1 MKKIHFSLGSIDTV
15 VGTCENCE
23 EDTVLVAVVTDYYR
37 CTNCG
42 ADTKHDLVVTQ
53 KILIKNFQ
61 EKSIEVKADKELA
74 DLLVFSQAKCK
85 ADNQISNK
93 FHAH

>member
-1 MKKIHFSLGSIDTV
+1 MSRKIYFSLGSIDTV

-42 ADTKHDLVVTQ
+42 ADTRQH
-53 KILIKNFQ
+53 ING
-61 EKSIEVKADKELA
+61 SIRYMQLSESDKEWLKRNH
-74 DLLVFSQAKCK
+74 S
-85 ADNQISNK
+85 SE
-93 FHAH
+93 